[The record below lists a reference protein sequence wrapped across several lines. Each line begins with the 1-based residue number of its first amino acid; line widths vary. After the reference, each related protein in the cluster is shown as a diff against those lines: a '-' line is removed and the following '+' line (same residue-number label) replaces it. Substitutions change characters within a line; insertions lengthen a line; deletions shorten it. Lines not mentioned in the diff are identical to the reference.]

1 MLTRFR
7 SKNSKSVGQ
16 KGGMEPQQRIP
27 LLAAKEKPDR
37 AMRPGLYI
45 LLPR

>member
-16 KGGMEPQQRIP
+16 KGGWNRSSGF
-27 LLAAKEKPDR
+27 LFSGKEKPDR